1 MSDLN
6 SDCLPMLDRDHN
18 LARLALFEFRVKNE
32 LMPVTLNLVDVCFF
46 KDFIARILIPHA
58 NSIRVRQFP
67 KDHYSKRDFTA
78 Q

>member
-1 MSDLN
+1 MLDLN
-6 SDCLPMLDRDHN
+6 GDCLPMLDRDHN

-58 NSIRVRQFP
+58 NSIRVR
-67 KDHYSKRDFTA
+67 
-78 Q
+78 